1 MPETRKQEFV
11 GTIKKCPQCGQVL
24 KSFQAKCPA
33 CGHELGGADAGK
45 TNSVTE
51 FFNKYSAETDI
62 ARQVALINA
71 FPIPNTKADLYEFA
85 MLAQQNIESYYR
97 ALDRKAGFFS
107 LMFSFMGNYYSLL
120 FGGLFGRKKRDKE
133 NGMKDVVSAWEA
145 KFEQVC
151 ARAVIIYASGDE
163 ERAKITAM
171 REELSQS
178 ILASQKRRRIKIGMT
193 VGVIVFPILLMVI
206 FDIWGLASVA
216 SEPSAREREVTRLET
231 LMTTIQTQISEGDY
245 DSAELNL
252 TELRWKYDPSYEPE
266 NVEEWNAKH
275 DILQKRLEEKRKGG
289 K

>member
-11 GTIKKCPQCGQVL
+11 GIIKKCPNCGQIL

-33 CGHELGGADAGK
+33 CGLELGGADAGK

-97 ALDRKAGFFS
+97 ALERKTGYFS

-120 FGGLFGRKKRDKE
+120 FGGLFGRKKRTKE

-151 ARAVIIYASGDE
+151 ARAVIIYAAGDE

-206 FDIWGLASVA
+206 FDIWAFASVG